1 MIWIDVED
9 RAGTRQG
16 AGPILTA
23 TGWEHTR
30 KLDRAGSFRFEMPAT
45 DPRAGLVQVGR
56 VVRCW
61 CADGGQVREMGGGS
75 IQEIGLRVNAAGEP
89 MLTIRGDDLLR
100 ELANRSVGEIA
111 LYDTVRRHPCI
122 VAQWNPPSA
131 WGTDLLECYDIQVG
145 DTSTSVAVE
154 MGLASPFLVV
164 ADALPFRAVHF
175 IFGSANMKA
184 DTLIAEYYNAT
195 TGAWVALSITD
206 ETALDGK
213 PFCIEGD
220 VAWTIPADWG
230 VRETD
235 GIVLY
240 EVRIHCT
247 NGMDTVDI
255 ADVSILRD
263 EPCDDALGRTMAVV
277 AGAWS
282 LDTVMGYDSIGRASG
297 VSGPTFIRNAFVSFD
312 GVADDNISDAF
323 FYWTNVA
330 VDDPHGDRVEA
341 TATIYAAGHGF
352 PDGNALKI
360 THTTI
365 TEKVGV
371 GTYQDSATTLQ
382 ESTDYVL
389 RFWTRGDGS
398 AQGRFRVEALG
409 HAGWQYLTPL
419 KSTGVTGTDWAE
431 VECAFTTPVGVSAIR
446 LWLYGPDAQGLTAGT
461 AYFDIVNLQAR
472 MGGEVYLRG
481 AHESV
486 LETLVRISEAT
497 GEHFILSPSGRQV
510 AWLRADVRDLNMQAM
525 TAGGVAVEGNDD
537 LVLIEDLSESQD
549 GYELAT
555 RVYPFGTGRGADRV
569 TLRYATRAMPAGWY
583 MHPTEN
589 YICNGTAEGAL
600 GRVDRVL
607 EWPDVS
613 QVGIGPYAQ
622 RFAANSLA
630 DRAYHWL
637 ARHTATDTDRIA
649 GDVPRAYRLSVAKCR
664 RMILPGFRLRL
675 IFRRVVG
682 GYVAAN
688 IDADVWVL
696 GVTTT
701 IDASGAHVTAL
712 EVSTI
717 DTHPEL
723 DAVLLA
729 EELRR
734 VRQSWRYGSQ

>member
-1 MIWIDVED
+1 MRIWVDIED
-9 RAGTRQG
+9 LQGNRLG

-23 TGWEHTR
+23 TKWEHTR
-30 KLDRAGSFRFEMPAT
+30 RLDRAGVWNFEMPAT
-45 DPRAGLVQVGR
+45 DPRSAMVRIGR
-56 VVRCW
+56 RARCW
-61 CADGGQVREMGGGS
+61 CADGGQVREVGA
-75 IQEIGLRVNAAGEP
+75 GLIELCELRLGETGEL
-89 MLTIRGDDLLR
+89 MLVVSGDDLLR
-100 ELANRSVGEIA
+100 ELANRTVGEIA

-131 WGTDLLECYDIQVG
+131 WGTDLLECYDILVG

-175 IFGSANMKA
+175 VFGSANMKA

-240 EVRIHCT
+240 EVRFHCT
-247 NGMDTVDI
+247 TGMDTTDI

-277 AGAWS
+277 AGEWS
-282 LDTVMGYDSIGRASG
+282 LDTVMGYDSIGRARG

-312 GVADDNISDAF
+312 GAADDDISDAY

-330 VDDPHGDRVEA
+330 VDDPNGDRVEA
-341 TATIYAAGHGF
+341 TATIYAAGHVF
-352 PDGNALKI
+352 PDGHALKV

-371 GTYQDSATTLQ
+371 GTYQDSATLLQ

-398 AQGRFRVEALG
+398 AQGRYRVEALG
-409 HAGWQYLTPL
+409 HADRQYLTPL
-419 KSTGVTGTDWAE
+419 AYTGVSGTDWAE
-431 VECAFTTPVGVSAIR
+431 VECTFTTPVGVTAIR

-472 MGGEVYLRG
+472 MGGEVYLRCAG
-481 AHESV
+481 ESV
-486 LETLVRISEAT
+486 LETLVRVSEAT
-497 GEHFILSPSGRQV
+497 GEHFILSPTGRQV
-510 AWLRADVRDLNMQAM
+510 AWLRDDVRNLNVQAM
-525 TAGGVAVEGNDD
+525 AAGGIAVESNDD
-537 LVLIEDLSESQD
+537 LVLINDLSEAQD
-549 GYELAT
+549 RYELAT
-555 RVYPFGTGRGADRV
+555 RVYPFGTGQGSGRV
-569 TLRYATRAMPAGWY
+569 TLRYATRSLPAGW
-583 MHPTEN
+583 TLNTVEN
-589 YICNGTAEGAL
+589 YICYQTAEAAL

-607 EWPDVS
+607 EWPDIS
-613 QVGIGPYAQ
+613 QVGNGPEACRY
-622 RFAANSLA
+622 AANSLA
-630 DRAYHWL
+630 DRAYSWL
-637 ARHTATDTDRIA
+637 VRHTATNTDRID
-649 GDVPRAYRLSVAKCR
+649 GDVPRFYTLNVIKCR
-664 RMILPGFRLRL
+664 RMIIPGFKLRL
-675 IFRRVVG
+675 VYRRVVA
-682 GYVAAN
+682 GYMAAN
-688 IDADVWVL
+688 INVDVWVL
-696 GVTTT
+696 GVKTK
-701 IDASGAHVTAL
+701 IDSGGLQVTG
-712 EVSTI
+712 
-717 DTHPEL
+717 L
-723 DAVLLA
+723 DVATVDAYPTLDDVLIA
-729 EELRR
+729 EEFRR
-734 VRQSWRYGSQ
+734 VRQTWRYGA